1 MHFQRHLLLVA
12 LGVSVAA
19 ACADENT
26 TLLGGPGGS
35 SNGGVDGGSS
45 SGEAGVADGGVDG
58 AVRPPG
64 GALPDEQ
71 FPPELLTPYTG
82 PPITDYENTFVSY
95 LQLKARVTQLFA
107 DTGIGG
113 GTEAYFASK
122 IDLLGGADFKTTFS
136 EARVATPDFL
146 VALDGLAKEACARA
160 ATNKTGPFAGTDPN
174 APAGGDAA
182 LAKLLYQKL
191 LLRTPTAQEV
201 TDGVAL
207 VTTLRPLATD
217 AADAWAG
224 LCEGLVRHPDFLWT
238 LPPSVSSV
246 TGADKE
252 RLQLVKLSLDLVGR
266 LPLDAELTSLAG
278 KSVPDKVAFYVGTPE
293 FRDFYFHRAQVRTES
308 VGTLESAEPARLWTY
323 LMVSGAPMQEVLTA
337 DYTVDGQ
344 WAKVPRGPEH
354 GKSGVLTMPGF
365 IKTKPGL
372 PHYNYAARVMTDYM
386 GQLFEITPAIL
397 AGRISA
403 TATSTVQP
411 GSLCVTCHGILTPLE
426 FQRLHWDDDGK
437 YRTADDAGAPLDDTD
452 RGLVPDYPFKGKGM
466 EAFATVAVRKEKFFR
481 QAFQAQF
488 LFFLG
493 RQMRFDQ
500 DERTTYL
507 ALWNS
512 AWTKNGDLREI
523 VKIIAASVPG
533 YLGN

>member
-1 MHFQRHLLLVA
+1 MISHRTLLTLGLA
-12 LGVSVAA
+12 LSVAA
-19 ACADENT
+19 ACSDQNSNSLT
-26 TLLGGPGGS
+26 GGS
-35 SNGGVDGGSS
+35 SGTTPPGTDVDGGGS
-45 SGEAGVADGGVDG
+45 ADGGPTTPPP
-58 AVRPPG
+58 PPG

-71 FPPELLTPYTG
+71 FPAELLGPYTG

-113 GTEAYFASK
+113 GTDAFFASK
-122 IDLLGGADFKTTFS
+122 IALLGGADFKTTFT
-136 EARVATPDFL
+136 EARVASPDFL
-146 VALDGLAKEACARA
+146 VALDGLAKDACGRA
-160 ATNKTGPFAGTDPN
+160 ATNKTGPFAGTDPTT
-174 APAGGDAA
+174 PAGGDTA
-182 LAKLLYQKL
+182 LATTLYKTL
-191 LLRTPTAQEV
+191 LLRAPLAQEV
-201 TDGVAL
+201 TDAVAL
-207 VTTLRPLATD
+207 VTTLKPLSPD
-217 AADAWAG
+217 APSAWAG

-238 LPPSVSSV
+238 LPPSVAIV

-266 LPLDAELTSLAG
+266 LPLDAELTTLAG
-278 KSVPDKVAFYVGTPE
+278 KSVVDKVTHFIGTPE

-308 VGTLESAEPARLWTY
+308 VGTAESSEPARLWTY
-323 LMVSGAPMQEVLTA
+323 LMVQGAPMQQVLTA
-337 DYTVDGQ
+337 DYTVDAQ
-344 WAKVPRGPEH
+344 FNKATRPPEH

-386 GQLFEITPAIL
+386 GQLFEITPEIL
-397 AGRISA
+397 KGRISA

-426 FQRLHWDDDGK
+426 IQRLKWADDGT
-437 YRTADDAGAPLDDTD
+437 YRANNDAGAPIDDTD
-452 RGLVPDYPFKGKGM
+452 QGLVPEYPYKGAGM
-466 EAFATVAVRKEKFFR
+466 EAFSTVAVRKEKFFR
-481 QAFQAQF
+481 QTFQAQF

-493 RQMRFDQ
+493 RQMRFDL
-500 DERTTYL
+500 DERVIYL

-512 AWTKNGDLREI
+512 AWNKQGDLREI
-523 VKIIAASVPG
+523 VKLIAAGVPG